1 MVARPSVR
9 VGRVYDEPGAEDG
22 RRVLVDRVW
31 PRGLSKERARIDEWC
46 KQIAPSTQLRQWYDH
61 DHDPGRNAEFSRR
74 YRAELDDPERG
85 AALLRLRAFAH
96 EGTLTL
102 LTATKRSEI
111 SQAAVLAELLQR
123 PSKKQGSTAE
133 RA

>member
-1 MVARPSVR
+1 MVARVSVR
-9 VGRVYDEPGAEDG
+9 VSRVYDEPGAEDG

-31 PRGLSKERARIDEWC
+31 PRGLSRERARIDEWC
-46 KQIAPSTQLRQWYDH
+46 KQVAPSTQLRQWYDH
-61 DHDPGRNAEFSRR
+61 DPERYPEFSRR
-74 YRAELDDPERG
+74 YLAELDDPERA
-85 AALLRLRAFAH
+85 AALLRLRAFTR

-123 PSKKQGSTAE
+123 PSTQQSPITGKP
-133 RA
+133 